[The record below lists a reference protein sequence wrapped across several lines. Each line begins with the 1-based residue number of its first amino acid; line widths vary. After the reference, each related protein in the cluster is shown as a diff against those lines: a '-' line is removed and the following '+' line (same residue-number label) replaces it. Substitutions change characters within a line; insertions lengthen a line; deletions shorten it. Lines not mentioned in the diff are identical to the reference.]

1 MVVKRGEGKT
11 LTRCHRVSLPL
22 LLLVALRRGARIFG
36 FRMPVDYDFVVRIW
50 SLLDGKLLN

>member
-1 MVVKRGEGKT
+1 M
-11 LTRCHRVSLPL
+11 LTRCHSVSLPL

-36 FRMPVDYDFVVRIW
+36 FRTPVDYDFVVRIW